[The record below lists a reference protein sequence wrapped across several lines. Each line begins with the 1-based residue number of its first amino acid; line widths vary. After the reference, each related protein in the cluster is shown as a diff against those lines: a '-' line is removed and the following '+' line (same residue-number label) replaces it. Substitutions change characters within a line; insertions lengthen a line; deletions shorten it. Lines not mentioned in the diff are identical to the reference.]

1 MGGLHHQGL
10 QRISLLRGSL
20 KTRVGVHSYFR
31 FKPSETMFLSWGGRV
46 WLKFWLSKRKALFSY
61 ISEFS
66 KEVLIVLNRQQP
78 VM

>member
-31 FKPSETMFLSWGGRV
+31 FKPSETMFLSWGGGFGSSFGSR
-46 WLKFWLSKRKALFSY
+46 KGKLSLV
-61 ISEFS
+61 I
-66 KEVLIVLNRQQP
+66 
-78 VM
+78 